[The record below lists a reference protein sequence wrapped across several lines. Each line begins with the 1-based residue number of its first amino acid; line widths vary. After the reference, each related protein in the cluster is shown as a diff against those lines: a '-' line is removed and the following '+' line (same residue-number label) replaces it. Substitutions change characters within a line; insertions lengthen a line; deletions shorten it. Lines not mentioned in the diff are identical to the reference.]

1 MATGTTTNGRL
12 MFTQTSCYLCSE
24 WLDDSDVEIHLRK
37 CRRQQT
43 VCPNRC
49 GAIVAKKDLQLH
61 SNTCPKSY
69 GMESSNET
77 SNEYVTPPN
86 EEQAGEELT
95 VEQVLQTLENDISS
109 IQLLQTAQKEKH
121 TDVQSELAHL
131 KNYYDVSHRWTGKVY
146 ESIVAMYKMC
156 YQDKMQHSLDISG
169 LREQLKGTN
178 EWRTGII
185 NRIDA
190 LEKTLFFIKQDRA
203 AIEQEAAVSSLTEQA
218 AALSMGPDDG
228 QQPSTSKA
236 CQPLAL
242 SELNNAPYRT
252 LPAGSCDSTSS
263 SSSMEPVVEVKGPIK
278 EILDDIHKY
287 QVKLN
292 YNQKDIMIRLF
303 ECEERMV
310 ELENTLKK
318 CRRETYHTKQR
329 TEELQTNMLMANNR
343 GTPASENGHVMWRI
357 DNFAN
362 RLQQSKELETMMKG
376 PIFTNHPYGYML
388 QLEASLYGIGTWRG
402 RNLIA
407 GLTILPGPYDELLEW
422 PCRLSATICVRD
434 QAANQ
439 AEAVPIYKPIVAKV
453 KGQRDKNQ
461 HYVYV
466 PHDQLYS
473 RGYVKKDTLFL
484 EVFVGEEGSGSS
496 EL

>member
-12 MFTQTSCYLCSE
+12 MFTQTSCYLCSD

-69 GMESSNET
+69 GMESSNEP

-86 EEQAGEELT
+86 EEQVGEELS

-109 IQLLQTAQKEKH
+109 LQLLQTAQKEKH

-146 ESIVAMYKMC
+146 ESIVALYKMC

-178 EWRTGII
+178 EWRTDIV

-190 LEKTLFFIKQDRA
+190 LEKTLFFVNQDRA
-203 AIEQEAAVSSLTEQA
+203 AIEQ
-218 AALSMGPDDG
+218 
-228 QQPSTSKA
+228 
-236 CQPLAL
+236 
-242 SELNNAPYRT
+242 
-252 LPAGSCDSTSS
+252 DS
-263 SSSMEPVVEVKGPIK
+263 
-278 EILDDIHKY
+278 
-287 QVKLN
+287 
-292 YNQKDIMIRLF
+292 
-303 ECEERMV
+303 
-310 ELENTLKK
+310 
-318 CRRETYHTKQR
+318 
-329 TEELQTNMLMANNR
+329 A
-343 GTPASENGHVMWRI
+343 
-357 DNFAN
+357 
-362 RLQQSKELETMMKG
+362 QSKELETMMKG
-376 PIFTNHPYGYML
+376 PIFTNYPYGYML
-388 QLEASLYGIGTWRG
+388 QLEVSLYGIGTWRG
-402 RNLIA
+402 RNMIA

-434 QAANQ
+434 QAANP

-484 EVFVGEEGSGSS
+484 EVFVGEEGSDSS